1 MQSRIGNRQAKVPE
15 WEVLPPEDRSRSQRT
30 SASLES
36 RFRWLALIMD
46 DFLRVPGTKLRFGL
60 DPIIGLLPGIG
71 DVTSAIVSAVA
82 FVHAARSGVPKIL
95 LARMAMNILI
105 NELVGIIPGL
115 GDAFSFWFKSNVRNY
130 ELLRRY
136 SAASAGSRRGDWI
149 FVIAVLSLLFVIVCA
164 GLIVTVLVLEEYWA
178 FPLPP
183 ISHCKRRESSRG
195 HRHIFGTP
203 PKAYSIQATL
213 SGFVGADGRIRD
225 LYDTDFLGQGIVPRN
240 RG

>member
-30 SASLES
+30 RASLES

-82 FVHAARSGVPKIL
+82 LVHAARSGVPKIL
-95 LARMAMNILI
+95 LARMAINILI

-115 GDAFSFWFKSNVRNY
+115 GDAFSFWFKSNARNY
-130 ELLRRY
+130 RILQEHTAGPRKARRSDWVELWSDADTTRPRVGEGY
-136 SAASAGSRRGDWI
+136 RGAVTSAMTPRHQRASWCDG
-149 FVIAVLSLLFVIVCA
+149 
-164 GLIVTVLVLEEYWA
+164 GLIA
-178 FPLPP
+178 P
-183 ISHCKRRESSRG
+183 IRG
-195 HRHIFGTP
+195 
-203 PKAYSIQATL
+203 S
-213 SGFVGADGRIRD
+213 
-225 LYDTDFLGQGIVPRN
+225 
-240 RG
+240 